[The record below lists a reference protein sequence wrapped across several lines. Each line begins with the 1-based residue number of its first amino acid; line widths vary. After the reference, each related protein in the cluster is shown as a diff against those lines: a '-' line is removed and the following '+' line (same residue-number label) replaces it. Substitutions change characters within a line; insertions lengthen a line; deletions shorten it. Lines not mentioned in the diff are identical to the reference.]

1 MASLRV
7 SLVQSIGIIILALLA
22 LAWAEVYLPLTE
34 SMSFDVVSLA
44 LRLTEARAV
53 MARQRAEMPELEK
66 DIKRLESSVAE
77 LSDRFASAFSEE
89 LYIAVSAAAN
99 RLYLRRG
106 REVIRES
113 VVSTG
118 SNDTLKRG
126 DSKWI
131 FDTPR
136 GALTVWRKKE
146 KPVWIKPDWAFLEE
160 GKPIPPMDSPER
172 RQKGVLGD
180 YLLDLGGGVAIHG
193 TPLENL
199 LGQSVTHGCIR
210 VGAGDLKV
218 LYDSVPVGTRVYI
231 Y

>member
-1 MASLRV
+1 MASLRT
-7 SLVQSIGIIILALLA
+7 SPVQSVGILIIALLA
-22 LAWAEVYLPLTE
+22 LAWAELYLPLGE
-34 SMSFDVVSLA
+34 SMRFDVVRLA
-44 LRLTEARAV
+44 LSLREARAAMV
-53 MARQRAEMPELEK
+53 GQRAEMPELEE
-66 DIKRLESSVAE
+66 DIKLLETSVVE

-106 REVIRES
+106 REVLREA

-118 SNDTLKRG
+118 TNDTLKQG
-126 DSKWI
+126 DNKWI

-210 VGAGDLKV
+210 VGGDDLKV

>member
-1 MASLRV
+1 MASLRL

-22 LAWAEVYLPLTE
+22 LAWAEVYLPLDE
-34 SMSFDVVSLA
+34 SMKFDVVPLA
-44 LRLTEARAV
+44 LRLSDARAV
-53 MARQRAEMPELEK
+53 IARQRDEMPRLEK

-89 LYIAVSAAAN
+89 LYVAVSAAAN

-106 REVIRES
+106 REVIREA

-118 SNDTLKRG
+118 TNDTLTQG
-126 DSKWI
+126 DRKWI
-131 FDTPR
+131 FETPR
-136 GALTVWRKKE
+136 GAMTVWRKKE
-146 KPVWIKPDWAFLEE
+146 KPIWIKPDWAFLEE
-160 GKPIPPMDSPER
+160 GKPIPGMDAPER
-172 RQKGVLGD
+172 RQRGVLGD

-210 VGAGDLKV
+210 VGADDLKV
-218 LYDSVPVGTRVYI
+218 LFDSVPVGSKVYV

>member
-1 MASLRV
+1 MASLRL

-22 LAWAEVYLPLTE
+22 LAWAELYLPLDE
-34 SMSFDVVSLA
+34 SMKFDVVPLA
-44 LRLTEARAV
+44 LRLSDARAV
-53 MARQRAEMPELEK
+53 IARQRAEMPKLEK
-66 DIKRLESSVAE
+66 DVKRLESSVAE

-89 LYIAVSAAAN
+89 LYVAVSAAAN

-106 REVIRES
+106 REVIREA

-118 SNDTLKRG
+118 TDDTLTLG
-126 DSKWI
+126 DRKWI
-131 FDTPR
+131 FETPR
-136 GALTVWRKKE
+136 GAMTVWRKKE
-146 KPVWIKPDWAFLEE
+146 KPIWVKPDWAFLEE
-160 GKPIPPMDSPER
+160 GKPIPPMDAPER
-172 RQKGVLGD
+172 RQSGVLGD

-210 VGAGDLKV
+210 VRADDLRV
-218 LYDSVPVGTRVYI
+218 LFDSVPVGAKVYV

>member
-1 MASLRV
+1 MASLRTSPLQ
-7 SLVQSIGIIILALLA
+7 SLGILIIALLA
-22 LAWAEVYLPLTE
+22 LAWAELYLPLSE
-34 SMSFDVVSLA
+34 SMKFDVVNLA
-44 LRLTEARAV
+44 LRLTKDRA
-53 MARQRAEMPELEK
+53 AILRQRAEMPELEE
-66 DIKRLESSVAE
+66 DIKQLETSVAE

-106 REVIRES
+106 REVLREA

-118 SNDTLKRG
+118 TNDTLKQG
-126 DSKWI
+126 DNKWI

-136 GALTVWRKKE
+136 GALTVWRKKD

-172 RQKGVLGD
+172 RQPGVLGD

-199 LGQSVTHGCIR
+199 LGRSVTHGCIR
-210 VGAGDLKV
+210 VSADDLKV